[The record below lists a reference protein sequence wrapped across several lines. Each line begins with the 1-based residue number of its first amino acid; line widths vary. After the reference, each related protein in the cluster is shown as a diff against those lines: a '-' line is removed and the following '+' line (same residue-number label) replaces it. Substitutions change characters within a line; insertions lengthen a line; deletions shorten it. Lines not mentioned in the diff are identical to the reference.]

1 MTGCRLFAFLL
12 VVVFAVAL
20 AALLA
25 QSTVAI
31 LD

>member
-1 MTGCRLFAFLL
+1 MRFRHPFAFLV

-20 AALLA
+20 AALFA
-25 QSTVAI
+25 QSTVVI

>member
-1 MTGCRLFAFLL
+1 MRSRRLFSFLL

-25 QSTVAI
+25 QSTVVI